1 MSGSDVRG
9 LLSPFLLLLICE
21 RPGHGYD
28 LIERLARLGASD
40 AEPGQVYRALRSLE
54 RAGHLASDWVAS
66 EAGPARR
73 RYELTTGGMAEL
85 QAWMRRLTE
94 VRGLLETCLDR
105 WTRISSGADTHG
117 VPGEG
122 TRSISA
128 VAGGDGR
135 GVSGG
140 PGGRG
145 SGVRERSGWEEASWE
160 RTRR

>member
-9 LLSPFLLLLICE
+9 LLPPFLLLLICE

-54 RAGHLASDWVAS
+54 RAGHLASVWVAS

-85 QAWMRRLTE
+85 QAWMRRLIE
-94 VRGLLETCLDR
+94 VRQLLETCLTR
-105 WTRISSGADTHG
+105 WSRISQ
-117 VPGEG
+117 E
-122 TRSISA
+122 
-128 VAGGDGR
+128 AGGHGFPAARDQAVLEE
-135 GVSGG
+135 VSW
-140 PGGRG
+140 
-145 SGVRERSGWEEASWE
+145 V